1 MAVGVKDGGTPSSGG
16 ARWWYDPKVRAIVFQ
31 VAFVVAL
38 VGFIAF
44 IVNNTVVNLEKRDI
58 RAGFGFLSEPA
69 GFEIPITGVVDY
81 SVDKGS
87 THGVVF
93 LIGLQN
99 TFLISAMGI
108 VLATILGF
116 VLGVLRLSNNWIV
129 TRLVGSYIEIVRNIP
144 LPLQFIF
151 WQTAVFIIYLPKV
164 RDPISIFDT
173 IYIHNRGLTGPKP
186 IGEAGLDLV
195 FYAIFVAIG
204 VVMWL
209 RKWARRRQDET
220 GEQFPV
226 LWTSLGL
233 LIGLPLF
240 VASILGFPLSWEY
253 AELGRFRFTGGM
265 GIPIELFSALTA
277 LTIYTSAFIAEIVRA
292 GILSVS
298 RGQTEASHALGIR
311 HGPTLRLVIIPQAL
325 RVIIPPLI
333 SQYLNLTKNSSL
345 GILIGYSD
353 LFNVFGGISL
363 NQTGQAIEIIFM
375 SMSVYLC
382 FSLLISLYMNWYN
395 RRIALTDR

>member
-1 MAVGVKDGGTPSSGG
+1 MAVNEKNIGVAPNGGT
-16 ARWWYDPKVRAIVFQ
+16 RLWYDPKVRAIIFQ
-31 VAFVVAL
+31 VAFVIAL
-38 VGFIAF
+38 VAVISFV
-44 IVNNTVVNLEKRDI
+44 VNNTVVNLEKRDI

-69 GFEIPITGVVDY
+69 GFEIPITGLIDY

-87 THGVVF
+87 THGAVF

-99 TFLISAMGI
+99 TFLISALGI
-108 VLATILGF
+108 ILATILGF
-116 VLGVLRLSNNWIV
+116 ILGILRLSNNWIV
-129 TRLVGSYIEIVRNIP
+129 KRLIGAYIEIVRNIP

-151 WQTAVFIIYLPKV
+151 WQTAVFIIFLPKV

-173 IYIHNRGLTGPKP
+173 VYIHNRGVTGPQP

-195 FYAIFVAIG
+195 IYAIVVAIG
-204 VVMWL
+204 VSMWL
-209 RKWARRRQDET
+209 RKWARRRQNET
-220 GEQFPV
+220 GQQFPV
-226 LWTSLGL
+226 FWTSLGV
-233 LIGLPLF
+233 LIGLPIL
-240 VASILGFPLSWEY
+240 VATILGFPLSWEY
-253 AELGRFRFTGGM
+253 AQLGRFRFTGGM

-292 GILSVS
+292 GILAVS
-298 RGQTEASHALGIR
+298 RGQMEASHALGIR
-311 HGPTLRLVIIPQAL
+311 HGPTLRLIIIPQAL

-345 GILIGYSD
+345 GILIGYAD

-395 RRIALTDR
+395 RRITLTER